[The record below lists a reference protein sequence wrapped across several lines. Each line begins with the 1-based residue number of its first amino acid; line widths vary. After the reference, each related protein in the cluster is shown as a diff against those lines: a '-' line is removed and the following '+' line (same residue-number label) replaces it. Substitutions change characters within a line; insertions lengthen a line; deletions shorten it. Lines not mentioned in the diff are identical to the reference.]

1 MFETKVANSA
11 YLWAEIEQG
20 LACATTSHYVDAAA
34 HLLRARD
41 LLERTHA
48 HVAALIDDFIGSH
61 QRFWR
66 AQQALNEAS
75 HRLVATQAQQQ
86 ACLAAL
92 AQLVAQA
99 ATGQPSDASAEPP
112 TPAAPAEPAELPEL
126 AISCLGRFGVRRG
139 GQPLKLCANR
149 SGQLVLRYL
158 AAQPQHCAP
167 LYVLIELLW
176 PGDEPEVARHKLHV
190 AVSALRSSLNAG
202 LSLAKGAGYI
212 VCEGNLYQLNPAT
225 RIRVDVDTFVE
236 AYQAGRRAPSSTMI
250 ARYEAACQLYAGPLL
265 VEDLYADWTQIRREQ
280 LVQMYGEMC
289 AALADDCL
297 ERGRYEA
304 AIDWASR
311 TLHENRCDEA
321 AYRRLM
327 LAYAG
332 AGRRAEALRQF
343 QRCRSV
349 LADEMGIAPAD
360 ETLALF
366 EQLRRGELPEHARM
380 LGG

>member
-1 MFETKVANSA
+1 MFDTKVGALA
-11 YLWAEIEQG
+11 RLCPEIEQG
-20 LACATTSHYVDAAA
+20 LACAATAHYADAEA

-41 LLERTHA
+41 QLARSHA
-48 HVAALIDDFIGSH
+48 HVAALIDDFIGCH
-61 QRFWR
+61 QRFWL

-75 HRLVATQAQQQ
+75 HQLVATQAQQQ

-92 AQLVAQA
+92 QQIVAQ
-99 ATGQPSDASAEPP
+99 GQPSDALAETT
-112 TPAAPAEPAELPEL
+112 TPATQAEPAELPEL

-139 GQPLKLCANR
+139 GQPLALCANR
-149 SGQLVLRYL
+149 NGQTILRYL

-236 AYQAGRRAPSSTMI
+236 AYQAGRRAPSATMI

-297 ERGRYEA
+297 ERGHYEA
-304 AIDWASR
+304 AIDWAR
-311 TLHENRCDEA
+311 HTLHENRCDEA

-366 EQLRRGELPEHARM
+366 EQLRRGELPEHSRA